1 MSGDVFFTE
10 MPAWIASV
18 GSFGQA
24 LLTRLLMS
32 TLARSRFVPTLKV
45 QVSE

>member
-1 MSGDVFFTE
+1 MSGDDFLTE
-10 MPAWIASV
+10 MPDWIASA
-18 GSFGQA
+18 GSFGWA

-45 QVSE
+45 QVSA